1 MAQDSDA
8 GEKTEDATPR
18 RREEAREKGQVPFST
33 EFIAALTLCM
43 ALGLYLMMGGPI
55 LEILGDRVRTAFAQI
70 ASMGQDD
77 IDIRVADAL
86 MRDAGDAGLEALLL
100 FAGPLLG
107 LTLLVGYGQIG
118 LHISPK
124 AIEWDLSK
132 LNPIKGLGRLF
143 SMRSV
148 VRTTMASLKLTFI
161 GLAIFV
167 TAFRGLSSLTGIDG
181 VEIGPVLL
189 LADSLFVRAV
199 VAALIAIVVLG
210 VVDFAFQRFQHSKDL
225 RMSKQEVREENKNI
239 EGDPHIKA
247 RIRQVQREMASRR
260 MMDEVP
266 DATVVV
272 TNPTHYA
279 VALKYDRFAS
289 DGGAPRVVAKGVD
302 HVAQHIKQ
310 IARENDVTCFENVP
324 LARALHAQCEIGD
337 VIPEDLFEAVAS
349 VLAYVYRVQ
358 GEPVAA

>member
-1 MAQDSDA
+1 MAQDESGD
-8 GEKTEDATPR
+8 KTEDATPR
-18 RREEAREKGQVPFST
+18 RQEEAREKGQVPFST
-33 EFIAALTLCM
+33 EFIAAITLCM
-43 ALGLYLMMGGPI
+43 ALGLYRMMGEPI
-55 LEILGDRVRTAFAQI
+55 LQILGDRVRTAFARV
-70 ASMGQDD
+70 ASMGQEN
-77 IDIRVADAL
+77 IDIKVADSL
-86 MRDAGDAGLEALLL
+86 MQDAGDAGMQAIVL
-100 FAGPLLG
+100 FALPMLA

-124 AIEWDLSK
+124 ALEWDLSK

-148 VRTTMASLKLTFI
+148 MRTGMATMKVIFI
-161 GLAIFV
+161 GGAIAL
-167 TAFRGLSSLTGIDG
+167 TASGGLPSLTGIDG
-181 VEIGPVLL
+181 VDIGPALL
-189 LADSLFVRAV
+189 VADDLFVRSI
-199 VAALIAIVVLG
+199 VAALVAIVVLG
-210 VVDFAFQRFQHSKDL
+210 VVDFAYQRFQHNKDL
-225 RMSKQEVREENKNI
+225 KMSKQEIREENKNI

-279 VALKYDRFAS
+279 VALKYERDTE

-302 HVAQHIKQ
+302 HVAQHIKKV
-310 IARENDVTCFENVP
+310 AAENGVTCFENVP
-324 LARALHAQCEIGD
+324 LARALHAQCEVGEI
-337 VIPEDLFEAVAS
+337 IPEDLFEAVAS

-358 GEPVAA
+358 GGPVAA